1 METKKRLDLKNLIG
15 IIVVSVIVIT
25 TFALSLWYFKST
37 KEQEEKQYYVYT
49 IDLGN
54 SFQTVSKVQ
63 IVSQDLSEEE
73 RQRLG
78 EEMRAVLEEL
88 DLEFNAVERIGGE
101 KSTLMKVNEKA
112 GIEPVSVSGEFIYVL
127 EKALEVASMSK
138 VDGVALFDPT
148 IAPVWQ
154 AWDFPELI
162 FTTYEGPVP
171 VEYLPTREELE
182 SLLPLVNYEKVV
194 LDKTNNKVFLTEV
207 GMALDLG
214 SIVKGYA
221 ADKIKEYLVS
231 QNIDRA
237 IIDVGANILLLGNY
251 VNTKGEDID
260 WPLYVRTP
268 SKNYLAGDLNKLGK
282 VLDNKDKT
290 VVTSGDYEKYIIDE
304 DGNHYHHILDPR
316 TGYPI
321 ANGLV
326 SVSIITDLSILGD
339 AYSTTVFALG
349 LEKGMEF
356 IETTDNTEAVF
367 VLKEGKNYKV
377 YVSSGLENKFEFNA
391 SLEEKNYQYQGV
403 YR

>member
-1 METKKRLDLKNLIG
+1 METKKITTLNKITKA
-15 IIVVSVIVIT
+15 IIVVIAVIA
-25 TFALSLWYFKST
+25 TFILSGCSCNLIPENKP
-37 KEQEEKQYYVYT
+37 YYVYT

-63 IVSQDLSEEE
+63 IVSQDLNEEE

-78 EEMRAVLEEL
+78 NDMRAILEEL

-112 GIEPVSVSGEFIYVL
+112 GIEPVSVSSEFIYVL
-127 EKALEVASMSK
+127 EKALEVASISK

-154 AWDFPELI
+154 VWDFPELI
-162 FTTYEGPVP
+162 FITYEGPVP
-171 VEYLPTREELE
+171 IEYLPTREELE

-194 LDKTNNKVFLTEV
+194 LDKANNKVFLTEV

-214 SIVKGYA
+214 SVVKGYA

-268 SKNYLAGDLNKLGK
+268 SKNYLTGDLNKLGK
-282 VLDNKDKT
+282 VLGNKDKT

-326 SVSIITDLSILGD
+326 SVSIITDESILGD
-339 AYSTTVFALG
+339 AYSTMVFALG

-356 IETTDNTEAVF
+356 VEETDNTEAVF

-377 YVSSGLENKFEFNA
+377 YVSSGLENKFEFNTL
-391 SLEEKNYQYQGV
+391 LEEKNYQYQGV

>member
-78 EEMRAVLEEL
+78 EEMRAILEEL

-339 AYSTTVFALG
+339 AYSTTVL
-349 LEKGMEF
+349 L
-356 IETTDNTEAVF
+356 
-367 VLKEGKNYKV
+367 
-377 YVSSGLENKFEFNA
+377 
-391 SLEEKNYQYQGV
+391 
-403 YR
+403 